1 MQNLTDTRVGS
12 YRLIHSKFFQTILLV
27 IIIIIVNKNYHNV
40 VIEWK
45 DIEML

>member
-1 MQNLTDTRVGS
+1 MQNLADTSAGS
-12 YRLIHSKFFQTILLV
+12 YRLIHSKFFQAILLV
-27 IIIIIVNKNYHNV
+27 IIIIVNKNYHNV